1 MNPLIFVESIVEPP
15 SESLAIR
22 SLCILLEIQKECD
35 FLLETTPEMKD
46 IYFGWI
52 RQTGLS
58 DFVKELIVYN
68 EEVEGYRIAADECAA
83 PYLVADRISYSNLN
97 QIIVPIM
104 RYV

>member
-1 MNPLIFVESIVEPP
+1 MRPLIFVEDIVEPP

-22 SLCILLEIQKECD
+22 SLCILLQFQKDCD
-35 FLLETTPEMKD
+35 FLLETTPDMKD

-58 DFVKELIVYN
+58 DFVKELILFE
-68 EEVEGYRIAADECAA
+68 EEVKGYRIASDECRA

-97 QIIVPIM
+97 QIITPII
-104 RYV
+104 RNV